1 MDEFEQPTT
10 YTENGPIV
18 VIVNGEMYFYNTKS
32 IEQGH
37 IAPEDATWWVMDIFV
52 GYASNQSTIP
62 SIS

>member
-37 IAPEDATWWVMDIFV
+37 IAPEDAT
-52 GYASNQSTIP
+52 
-62 SIS
+62 